1 MDAFA
6 ALYRLAREHHGVATL
21 GMAAEVGLTAR
32 RLRARARVEEWTK
45 IARGAWLLPG
55 APDTH
60 RARAMAHLLLLGERA
75 VVSHASAAHFHG
87 LVVSPPPVPVLTV
100 PADRRPNGQPGVL
113 VHRSRTL
120 VTRDVVQLDGFR
132 VTSVARTLRD
142 HSAGRSWS
150 DVYDLVTDAEQRRLV
165 TPDELADVRTR
176 LVKGPGGA
184 VFASIVDQRRSDRS
198 DSALER
204 DTRDVVRRAGYEPSA
219 GPFPIRVP
227 GGSRLYLDVAFPG
240 IWFAIECD
248 GYGYHRD
255 RRSFERDRTRWRL
268 IQQAGWTLTWVT
280 RRRLRFDLDGVLAE
294 VAEAHRLAVPGRPPA
309 VPAT

>member
-6 ALYRLAREHHGVATL
+6 ALYRVSLEHHGVATL
-21 GMAAEVGLTAR
+21 GMAAEVGLRAR
-32 RLRARARVEEWTK
+32 RLRARARAEEWTK
-45 IARGAWLLPG
+45 VARGAWLLPG

-60 RARAMAHLLLLGERA
+60 RARAMAHLLLLRERA
-75 VVSHASAAHFHG
+75 VVSHASAAHLHG
-87 LVVSPPPVPVLTV
+87 LVVRPPPVPVLTV
-100 PADRRPNGQPGVL
+100 PADRRPQDRPGVL

-142 HSAGRSWS
+142 HAAGRSWS

-165 TPDELADVRTR
+165 TPDQLADVRSR
-176 LVKGPGGA
+176 LVKGSGGA
-184 VFASIVDQRRSDRS
+184 VFGSVVDQRQDDRS

-204 DTRDVVRRAGYEPSA
+204 DTREVVRCAGYEASA
-219 GPFPIRVP
+219 GPFPVRVP
-227 GGSRLYLDVAFPG
+227 GGSRLYLDVAFPA

-294 VAEAHRLAVPGRPPA
+294 VAEAHRLAVPGRPAA